1 MSGVKQF
8 QYGIGAEF
16 LFRFE
21 TRPVLENGK
30 RERRYRYVKY
40 KIENCRLHNGR
51 VEYYNVNMTEEG
63 KPAQV
68 TELSAS
74 RLHYLINFNLEE
86 MISAG
91 KRRIYPLTAEEV
103 AEFYKERNAVRYYEN
118 KRALNMLKSS
128 KQDFERIG
136 FFEENFEKKIDIRA
150 IRCYYVLVNI
160 HRANVKNGRGV
171 KERQNG

>member
-1 MSGVKQF
+1 
-8 QYGIGAEF
+8 
-16 LFRFE
+16 
-21 TRPVLENGK
+21 
-30 RERRYRYVKY
+30 
-40 KIENCRLHNGR
+40 
-51 VEYYNVNMTEEG
+51 MTEEG

-160 HRANVKNGRGV
+160 HRANVKNGRG
-171 KERQNG
+171 